1 MAAGNL
7 FIVIFVHDDN
17 LSLSQVRKAGHLKAY
32 PMFERIQTILI
43 KEFKQVIRDPR
54 MSRMIFIGPV
64 IQVLI
69 FGYAATTDVKNIPT
83 AIYDLDNTPAS
94 RDVIRAFSYSKYFN
108 IKYYVYSDKEEREL
122 IDKSLASVV
131 LRFNR
136 GFGRNLEGNKGAQI
150 QLIVDGTDSNTAG
163 IVLSYASRIMQ
174 KYSYAILQNRAN
186 TVLKQAL
193 VYPSVE
199 LRDRA
204 WFNENLESRNYFIPG
219 VIAMLVTVTSI
230 LLTALAIVREKEIGT
245 MEQLLVSPIKPIE
258 LILGKLAPF
267 AVISFIDL
275 TFIAGVG
282 VLWFHIPIRGSI
294 LLLVGSTCI
303 YLLTTLG
310 VGLFIST
317 VASTQQEAAMTMFL
331 FLMPVNLLSGFM
343 FPITSMPLVMQYL
356 TYLNPLRYFLE
367 ILRGI
372 FLKGIGIQILWPQIL
387 ALLVIG
393 TSVISLSSLRFH
405 KRLE

>member
-1 MAAGNL
+1 MY
-7 FIVIFVHDDN
+7 
-17 LSLSQVRKAGHLKAY
+17 S
-32 PMFERIQTILI
+32 MFERIETILI
-43 KEFKQVIRDPR
+43 KEFKQVFRDPR
-54 MSRMIFIGPV
+54 MRTMIFIAPV
-64 IQVLI
+64 LQVLL

-83 AIYDLDNTPAS
+83 AIYDLDNTPES
-94 RDVIRAFSYSKYFN
+94 RDVIRAFSYTRYFK

-122 IDKSLASVV
+122 IDKSKVSVV
-131 LRFNR
+131 LRFNH
-136 GFGRNLEGNKGAQI
+136 GFGRDLEGNKSVQI
-150 QLIVDGTDSNTAG
+150 QLIVDGTDSNTGG
-163 IVLSYASRIMQ
+163 IVLGYASRIIE
-174 KYSYAILQNRAN
+174 KYSYSVLQNRAN
-186 TVLKQAL
+186 IVLKQA
-193 VYPSVE
+193 VVFPSVD

-230 LLTALAIVREKEIGT
+230 ILTALAIVREKEIGT
-245 MEQLLVSPIKPIE
+245 MEQLIVSPIKPIE

-282 VLWFHIPIRGSI
+282 VLWFKIPIRGSI

-310 VGLFIST
+310 IGLFIST
-317 VASTQQEAAMTMFL
+317 ICSTQQEAAMSMGL

-343 FPITSMPLVMQYL
+343 FPITSMPTVMQYL
-356 TYLNPLRYFLE
+356 TYLNPLRYYLE

-393 TSVISLSSLRFH
+393 ISVISLSSLRFR
-405 KRLE
+405 KRLG

>member
-1 MAAGNL
+1 
-7 FIVIFVHDDN
+7 
-17 LSLSQVRKAGHLKAY
+17 
-32 PMFERIQTILI
+32 MFERIQTILI

-64 IQVLI
+64 LQVLI

-83 AIYDLDNTPAS
+83 AIYDLDNTPES
-94 RDVIRAFSYSKYFN
+94 RDLIRAFSYSKYFN
-108 IKYYVYSDKEEREL
+108 ITYYVYSDKEEREL
-122 IDKSLASVV
+122 IDKSKASAV
-131 LRFNR
+131 LRFNH
-136 GFGRNLEGNKGAQI
+136 GFGRDLEGNKGAQI

-163 IVLSYASRIMQ
+163 IVLGYASRIIQ
-174 KYSYAILQNRAN
+174 KYSYSILKNRAN
-186 TVLKQAL
+186 IVLKQAL
-193 VYPSVE
+193 AYPSVD

-245 MEQLLVSPIKPIE
+245 MEQLLVSPVKPIE

-267 AVISFIDL
+267 AIISFIDL

-282 VLWFHIPIRGSI
+282 VLWFKIPIRGSI

-317 VASTQQEAAMTMFL
+317 LCSTQQEAAMSMAL

-343 FPITSMPLVMQYL
+343 FPITSMPTVMQYV
-356 TYLNPLRYFLE
+356 TYLNPLRYYLE

-372 FLKGIGIQILWPQIL
+372 FLKGIGIHILWPQIL

-393 TSVISLSSLRFH
+393 ISVISLSSLRFH
-405 KRLE
+405 KRLG